1 MLPERF
7 IVKHLEYVNPEL
19 RDIVL
24 EIRNIVASVAP
35 DATESQHSRGYSYYH
50 KELGGPHRNRAGG
63 PHPKRAGGPHRNR
76 AGGPVSAGICQIGI
90 FPDHVRLGF
99 IHGAF
104 LPDPENRLVGEPK
117 YKKHLRIYHYEDA
130 PWEYVRR
137 LIEASSRFDPYT
149 LKERSGDNL

>member
-7 IVKHLEYVNPEL
+7 IEKHLEYVLPEL

-35 DATESQHSRGYSYYH
+35 HATESQHSRGFSYYH
-50 KELGGPHRNRAGG
+50 KER
-63 PHPKRAGGPHRNR
+63 
-76 AGGPVSAGICQIGI
+76 GGPVSAGICQIGI

-104 LPDPENRLVGEPK
+104 LPDPQNLLVGEPK
-117 YKKHLRIYHYEDA
+117 YKKHLRIYHYEGA
-130 PWEYVRR
+130 PWDYMRA

-149 LKERSGDNL
+149 LKERVDK